1 MGNRVMIK
9 GSQSLVDEIRSFYK
23 NVEKENKGEYIVF
36 FAKTKEL
43 AVTVYSSK
51 KSDEFKVVFVG
62 EHALSEAKRFDENAD
77 LSEKSKLNSEK
88 VTQKAPSKACWLSL
102 KDQIGSDEVGTGD
115 LFGPICV
122 CAAYVKKEDIPL
134 LKELGV
140 DDSKRLTDKR
150 IREIGEILIKKIDY
164 SQVSL
169 DNVKYNQINEKGLN
183 MNEMKAKMHNQVL
196 KNLKKKYPKV
206 QMTIIDQ
213 FCSEDTYYRY
223 LFGEPEIVDKIT
235 FKTKAESYFPCVA
248 VASIIARFSFLQKMD
263 KISEKYGV
271 EIPFGASAKVTEFA
285 KDFAKKHGVEELK
298 KIAKANFK
306 NLAEII

>member
-1 MGNRVMIK
+1 MANRVTIQ
-9 GSQSLVDEIRSFYK
+9 GSQDLVEQIRSFYK
-23 NVEKENKGEYIVF
+23 KEEKENKGEYIVF

-62 EHALSEAKRFDENAD
+62 EHALSEAKRFDGNAE
-77 LSEKSKLNSEK
+77 LTKKSQGESKTEE
-88 VTQKAPSKACWLSL
+88 VPTKACWLSL

-122 CAAYVKKEDIPL
+122 CAAYVKKEDISF

-140 DDSKRLTDKR
+140 DDSKRINDKR
-150 IREIGEILIKKIDY
+150 IREIGKELINRIEY

-169 DNVKYNQINEKGLN
+169 DNKKYNEINEKGLN

-206 QMTIIDQ
+206 QMTVIDQ

-223 LFGEPEIVDKIT
+223 LFGEQEVVDKIT
-235 FKTKAESYFPCVA
+235 FRTKAETYFPCVA
-248 VASIIARFSFLQKMD
+248 AASIIARYSFLQKMD
-263 KISEKYGV
+263 KISKQYGV
-271 EIPFGASAKVTEFA
+271 EIPFGASQTVTEFA
-285 KDFAKKHGVEELK
+285 KKFAEKFGVEELK

-306 NLAEII
+306 NLKEIL

>member
-1 MGNRVMIK
+1 MANRVTIQ
-9 GSQSLVDEIRSFYK
+9 GSNILAEQVRTFYK
-23 NVEKENKGEYIVF
+23 SNEKANKGEYIVF

-62 EHALSEAKRFDENAD
+62 EHALSEAKRFDENAQ
-77 LSEKSKLNSEK
+77 LSEKSTGTKMEE
-88 VTQKAPSKACWLSL
+88 VPTKACWISL

-122 CAAYVKKEDIPL
+122 CAAYVRKEDIDF

-140 DDSKRLTDKR
+140 DDSKRINDNR
-150 IREIGEILIKKIDY
+150 IREIGKKLINRIDY

-169 DNVKYNQINEKGLN
+169 DNKKYNEINEKGLN

-206 QMTIIDQ
+206 QMTVIDQ
-213 FCSEDTYYRY
+213 FCNEDTYYRY

-235 FKTKAESYFPCVA
+235 FRTKAETYFPCVA
-248 VASIIARFSFLQKMD
+248 AASIIARYSFLQKMD
-263 KISEKYGV
+263 KLSKQYGV
-271 EIPFGASAKVTEFA
+271 EIPFGASQAVTEFA
-285 KDFAKKHGVEELK
+285 KMFADKFGVEELK

-306 NLAEII
+306 NLKDIL